1 MKQKIRFFLTILLI
15 PVILI
20 CSGVLFFLYETSPK
34 TSEKDEI
41 VERVEVP
48 SGTKIK
54 ELALQLEAKGLIRS
68 GKFFYAAARYPLF
81 GKIAGYSV
89 LNLESGVY
97 RIKSSMSTADIFK
110 LFSSGKQDYIR
121 VAVPEGL
128 TISKIA
134 ERLEEAGI
142 CPAAD
147 FKNAAKDSSLIAK
160 YNISEES
167 LEGYL
172 FPDTYFF
179 TPDMDAHTVA
189 AIMVDN
195 FFSHVDGIPAL
206 KNMSPSDFKDTIILA
221 SIIEREYRID
231 AEAPLIASV
240 FRNRMKK
247 NIGLYS
253 CATIEYIITEL
264 EGMPHPDVITYK
276 ELKINNPYNTYKWAA
291 LPPGPISNPGMIA
304 LSAAAQPPKT
314 NYYYFRLIDPDT
326 GRHAFSTDF
335 DEHIKEGTLYHTK
348 R

>member
-1 MKQKIRFFLTILLI
+1 MKLKTRFFLTILLI
-15 PVILI
+15 PVMLI
-20 CSGVLFFLYETSPK
+20 CTAVIFILYETSPK
-34 TSEKDEI
+34 TSEKNEI
-41 VERVEVP
+41 IERIEVP
-48 SGTKIK
+48 SGTKVK
-54 ELALQLEAKGLIRS
+54 DLALQLESKGLIRS
-68 GKFFYAAARYPLF
+68 SKIFYAAARYPLL
-81 GKIAGYSV
+81 GKISGCSE

-97 RIKSSMSTADIFK
+97 RIKSSMSTASIFN
-110 LFSSGKQDYIR
+110 LFSSGRQDYIR

-134 ERLEEAGI
+134 ERLESAGI
-142 CPAAD
+142 CSAAD
-147 FKNAAKDSSLIAK
+147 FKNAAKDSALIAK
-160 YNISEES
+160 YTIDEES

-195 FFSHVDGIPAL
+195 FFRHIEEIPAF
-206 KNMSPSDFKDTIILA
+206 KNMTPSEFKETIILA

-253 CATIEYIITEL
+253 CATIEYIITEI

-276 ELKINNPYNTYKWAA
+276 ELKIDNPYNTYKWAA
-291 LPPGPISNPGMIA
+291 LPPGPISNPGVIA

-326 GRHAFSTDF
+326 GCHAFSTDF

>member
-20 CSGVLFFLYETSPK
+20 CSAVLFFIYETSPK
-34 TSEKDEI
+34 TSVKDEI
-41 VERVEVP
+41 IERIEVP
-48 SGTKIK
+48 SGTKVK
-54 ELALQLEAKGLIRS
+54 ELALQLQAKGLIRS
-68 GKFFYAAARYPLF
+68 GRIFYAAARYPQL
-81 GKIAGYSV
+81 GKIAGCSA

-97 RIKSSMSTADIFK
+97 RIKSSMNTADIFK
-110 LFSSGKQDYIR
+110 LFSSGKQEYIR
-121 VAVPEGL
+121 VAIPEGL
-128 TISKIA
+128 TVSKIA
-134 ERLEEAGI
+134 ARLEAAGI
-142 CPAAD
+142 CHAED
-147 FKNAAKDSSLIAK
+147 FKNAAKDSSLIAE
-160 YNISEES
+160 YTIREES

-179 TPDMDAHTVA
+179 TPGMDAHTVA

-195 FFSHVDGIPAL
+195 FFSHVKEIPAL
-206 KNMSPSDFKDTIILA
+206 KNMSPADFKDTIILA

-253 CATIEYIITEL
+253 CATIEYIITEI

-276 ELKINNPYNTYKWAA
+276 ELKIDNPYNTYKWAA
-291 LPPGPISNPGMIA
+291 LPPGPISNPGVIA

-326 GRHAFSTDF
+326 GRHVFSTDF